1 MKRIIFTDRSN
12 DCAKKL
18 LHDIRKSKPL
28 STDEEYQL
36 WLQMRQGDKSAKN
49 KLIFSNLRYVVTVAK
64 RYQASGAGLDD
75 LINSGALGL
84 TLAANK
90 FDASRGVRLLSFAV
104 KYIESEIRKSAYDHL
119 KYHTMTGSIDD
130 SYYADDDHHTDTVA
144 DHIPAT
150 TETRSDWQPRYNDT
164 LSNIKSGLDR
174 HYYQGAGE
182 MLDEYLSM
190 TEKGYTTAD
199 FARKHHL
206 TKRQMDRF
214 LDIVRKESNH
224 LLN

>member
-1 MKRIIFTDRSN
+1 
-12 DCAKKL
+12 
-18 LHDIRKSKPL
+18 
-28 STDEEYQL
+28 
-36 WLQMRQGDKSAKN
+36 MRQGDKSAKD
-49 KLIFSNLRYVVTVAK
+49 KLINSNLRYVVTVAK

-84 TLAANK
+84 TLATDK

-119 KYHTMTGSIDD
+119 KYHTTTGSIDD
-130 SYYADDDHHTDTVA
+130 SYYADDDHHTDTA
-144 DHIPAT
+144 HHNTD
-150 TETRSDWQPRYNDT
+150 E
-164 LSNIKSGLDR
+164 SGLDR

-206 TKRQMDRF
+206 THRQMDRF